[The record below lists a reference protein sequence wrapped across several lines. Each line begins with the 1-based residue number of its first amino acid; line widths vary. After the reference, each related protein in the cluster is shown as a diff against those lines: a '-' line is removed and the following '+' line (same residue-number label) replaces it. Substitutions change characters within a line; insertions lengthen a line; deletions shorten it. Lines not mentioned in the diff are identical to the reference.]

1 MKKLKILIICDK
13 GFVFGGTEVL
23 IFNEK
28 EGLIKRGH
36 EVKVFSSDVSNDQAN
51 FGDYT
56 FKGFNE
62 NSIIKWFNYV
72 FNFNSYIKIKQ
83 VLREYKPD
91 IIHLHNIF
99 YQVSPSVLL
108 GVGNIPTVLTLSSYE
123 LICPT
128 GALIKP
134 DGYRCVSPGKHDL
147 RCTGSIK
154 GYLYETIK
162 QFIHK
167 YLLKKIAIYIAP
179 SESIKGDF
187 SNQKIISS
195 PITVIHNGIQL
206 MEFSPMVNYKRLL
219 YVGRLSKEKG
229 VEVLLRAIKIIKERI
244 PEIIVDIVGD
254 GPEKNIL
261 MKLSNDLDL
270 DNNVRFVGSIPHNKI
285 GDFYK
290 LCTAI
295 IVPSICADNFPTVCI
310 EAMSIGRP
318 IIGSRVGG
326 IPELIDDRNTGYL
339 IQSGNP
345 EQVANKVTY
354 LVKHPDLIRSMGKKA
369 FIKSKLFGLDEHLN
383 SLEQLYKSVIVGSK
397 NNKYEKS

>member
-13 GFVFGGTEVL
+13 GFVFGGTEIL
-23 IFNEK
+23 ILNEK

-36 EVKVFSSDVSNDQAN
+36 EVKVFSSDVSNDQVN

-56 FKGFNE
+56 FKGFSE
-62 NSIIKWFNYV
+62 NSLIKWFSYV
-72 FNFNSYIKIKQ
+72 FNFNSYIKLRQ

-99 YQVSPSVLL
+99 YQVSPSVLFA
-108 GVGNIPTVLTLSSYE
+108 VGNIPTVLTLSSYE

-128 GALIKP
+128 GAMIKS
-134 DGYRCVSPGKHDL
+134 DGSRCISPGKHDL

-162 QFIHK
+162 QFVHK
-167 YLLKKIAIYIAP
+167 YLLKKIALYIAP

-187 SNQKIISS
+187 LNQKIISS
-195 PITVIHNGIQL
+195 PITVIHNGIPL
-206 MEFSPMVNYKRLL
+206 MAFSPLVNYKRLL

-229 VEVLLRAIKIIKERI
+229 VEVLLRAMKIIKERM

-261 MKLSNDLDL
+261 IKLSNDLNL
-270 DNNVRFVGSIPHNKI
+270 GNNVRFVGSIPHNKI

-326 IPELIDDRNTGYL
+326 IPELINDGDTGFLIQPGDSRQLADKVIYL
-339 IQSGNP
+339 IN
-345 EQVANKVTY
+345 N
-354 LVKHPDLIRSMGKKA
+354 LDLIRIMSEKA
-369 FIKSKLFGLDEHLN
+369 FVRSRLFSLDEHIN
-383 SLEQLYKSVIVGSK
+383 SLEQMYKSVIIRS
-397 NNKYEKS
+397 N